1 MCGILRVVMRGC
13 GVRGGRVMREAGEG
27 HWVRGWGGAGWT
39 DGERE
44 GDGETEGSRASGF
57 EMVRRVLSQGWQ
69 AASRTWKGRKTLL
82 LGISKGPQLC
92 RHLASAPSEPFWT
105 FDLRIVR

>member
-27 HWVRGWGGAGWT
+27 HWVRGWGRAGWT

-44 GDGETEGSRASGF
+44 GD
-57 EMVRRVLSQGWQ
+57 
-69 AASRTWKGRKTLL
+69 
-82 LGISKGPQLC
+82 
-92 RHLASAPSEPFWT
+92 
-105 FDLRIVR
+105 